1 MTSAWAP
8 RVPILM
14 YHEIVDRP
22 GEGSRFAVTASEFEA
37 QLAYLKDEG
46 FTAVTAEF
54 FGKALA
60 GETAGLPERPVVL
73 TFDDG
78 YEDFYTLALPLLRA
92 YGFTATL
99 FMTAGWIRGGDGRQ
113 PGERR
118 MLGWGQLAEAASAGV
133 EIAAHSISHPQLDRL
148 PADRLR
154 AELAS
159 GKKILEDGLGRP
171 VPGLAYPFGYSD
183 ANVRLVA
190 KDAGYAYGCSV
201 MNRFAG
207 TESDL
212 FAIPRLT
219 VRRATSRSSFQRM
232 LGGRDSA
239 MLMRDRAMT
248 RGWSVVRR
256 LQKAIGSSAQS

>member
-1 MTSAWAP
+1 MTPARTP

-14 YHEIVDRP
+14 YHEITGGP
-22 GEGSRFAVTASEFEA
+22 EEGSRFAVTASEFEA

-46 FTAVTAEF
+46 FTTVTADF
-54 FGKALA
+54 FGKALSGKA
-60 GETAGLPERPVVL
+60 EGLPERPVVL

-78 YEDFYTLALPLLRA
+78 YEDFYTLALPLLA
-92 YGFTATL
+92 TYGFTATL
-99 FMTAGWIRGGDGRQ
+99 FMTAGWIRGRDGRQ

-118 MLGWGQLAEAASAGV
+118 MLSWDQLAEAASAGAEV
-133 EIAAHSISHPQLDRL
+133 AAHSISHPQLDRL

-154 AELAS
+154 QELAS
-159 GKKILEDGLGRP
+159 GKKILEDGLGQA
-171 VPGLAYPFGYSD
+171 VPGLAYPYGYSD
-183 ANVRLVA
+183 ASVRQVA
-190 KDAGYAYGCSV
+190 RDAGYAYGCSV
-201 MNRFAG
+201 MNRYAG

-219 VRRATSRSSFQRM
+219 VRRATSRSSFQRI
-232 LGGRDSA
+232 LGGYDSS